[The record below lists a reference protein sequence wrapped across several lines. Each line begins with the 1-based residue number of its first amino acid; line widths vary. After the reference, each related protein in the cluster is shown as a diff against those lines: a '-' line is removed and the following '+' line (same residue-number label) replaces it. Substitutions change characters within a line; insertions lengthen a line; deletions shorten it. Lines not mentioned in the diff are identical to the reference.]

1 MNDEMKITALKTYF
15 DLMAMNGGARIYRI
29 ARECGIFDTM
39 GPGKT
44 TPEEL
49 ARKCGLCE
57 RPVKLLLDAL
67 CSIKTMQCEAG
78 SYSLTPVMQFLSG
91 NYKNLSDEYWDHLP
105 QLLKTGVPLAKMD
118 TEEQSEAQYQ
128 KQVTALAWMMMPA
141 AEAAAVMLGIGTSRT
156 HLNILDVGAGS
167 AVWSLTFA
175 RKDPETNVTALDWPA
190 VLTIATASAQTMGLQ
205 DRFSTISGNY
215 HEVDLPDASF
225 TLAIVGN
232 VTHIETPEGNQSL
245 FRKLQAALKP
255 GGEIVIFDSMPG
267 REEGNLAYSLYALGL
282 ALRTEKGR
290 VYSCKEL
297 QQFLEKAGFNDPA
310 FSPIDVPPYTMGM
323 ILAKKEK

>member
-1 MNDEMKITALKTYF
+1 MNDETKITALKTYF
-15 DLMAMNGGARIYRI
+15 DLMAMNGGARIYRV
-29 ARECGIFDTM
+29 ARECGIFDAM
-39 GPGKT
+39 EQGQI

-67 CSIKTMQCEAG
+67 CSIKTVQCDAG

-105 QLLKTGVPLAKMD
+105 QLLKTSIPLAKMD
-118 TEEQSEAQYQ
+118 TEDQSEAQYQ
-128 KQVTALAWMMMPA
+128 KQATALAWMMMPA
-141 AEAAAVMLGIGTSRT
+141 AEAAAVMLGIGTART
-156 HLNILDVGAGS
+156 NVGILDVGAGS

-175 RKDPETNVTALDWPA
+175 LKDPETHVTALDWPA
-190 VLTIATASAQTMGLQ
+190 VLTIAAASAQSMNLQ
-205 DRFSTISGNY
+205 DRFSTIPGNY
-215 HEVDLPDASF
+215 HEVTLPDSSF
-225 TLAIVGN
+225 DLAIVGN
-232 VTHIETPEGNQSL
+232 VTHIETPEGNCAL
-245 FRKLQAALKP
+245 FRKLHAALSP
-255 GGEIVIFDSMPG
+255 GGEIVIFDIMPG

-282 ALRTEKGR
+282 ALRTEKGQ
-290 VYSCKEL
+290 VYSCEEL
-297 QQFLEKAGFNDPA
+297 QHFLEKTDFKHPE